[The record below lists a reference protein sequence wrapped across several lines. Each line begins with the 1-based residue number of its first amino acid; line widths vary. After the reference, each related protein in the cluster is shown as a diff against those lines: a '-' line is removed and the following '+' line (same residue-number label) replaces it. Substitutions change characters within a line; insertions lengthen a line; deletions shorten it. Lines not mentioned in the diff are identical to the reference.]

1 MKPIFHHGF
10 ASKLTMNVFADN
22 VCDSILRRVDVS
34 IHAHAG
40 WVVDSAAMQKSELH
54 RVHF

>member
-10 ASKLTMNVFADN
+10 ASKLAMNVFADN